1 MVQPHS
7 TFTES
12 QFHPKP
18 LSSLRLLSVVYSVFK
33 IKRAAEIFMP
43 HFLAQW
49 LCILAA
55 VPWRMNQGYIKM
67 HQKDGLMKTGGFSV
81 LIFFFGRWRIQVKTR
96 SGNGS
101 QAHWGFLAGWL
112 LVTHIT
118 HSIKVAEGKKAH
130 GMLGRKTRCESCGSS
145 VEAD

>member
-12 QFHPKP
+12 QFYPKP
-18 LSSLRLLSVVYSVFK
+18 LSNLRLLSVVYSVFK

-81 LIFFFGRWRIQVKTR
+81 LIF
-96 SGNGS
+96 S
-101 QAHWGFLAGWL
+101 L
-112 LVTHIT
+112 
-118 HSIKVAEGKKAH
+118 EG
-130 GMLGRKTRCESCGSS
+130 GESKSKQEVVMVLKPIG
-145 VEAD
+145 DF